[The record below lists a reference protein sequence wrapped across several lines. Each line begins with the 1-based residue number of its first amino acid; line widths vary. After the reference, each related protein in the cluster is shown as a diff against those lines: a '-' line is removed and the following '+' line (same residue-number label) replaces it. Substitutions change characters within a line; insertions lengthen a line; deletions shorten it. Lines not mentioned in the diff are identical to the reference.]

1 MEATSFQD
9 EIISI
14 LNDNFKDLHVLVF
27 DLSFMQNA
35 IELCHYPKLF
45 RGPLRLE
52 LNFTFPLEHVT
63 DLFVVGK
70 QVPLVENDKLIVV
83 GKNIL

>member
-1 MEATSFQD
+1 MSFQD

-14 LNDNFKDLHVLVF
+14 PNDNFKDLQVLVF

-35 IELCHYPKLF
+35 IELCHYPELF

-52 LNFTFPLEHVT
+52 MNFTFPLKHVT

-70 QVPLVENDKLIVV
+70 QVPLLKMTN
-83 GKNIL
+83 